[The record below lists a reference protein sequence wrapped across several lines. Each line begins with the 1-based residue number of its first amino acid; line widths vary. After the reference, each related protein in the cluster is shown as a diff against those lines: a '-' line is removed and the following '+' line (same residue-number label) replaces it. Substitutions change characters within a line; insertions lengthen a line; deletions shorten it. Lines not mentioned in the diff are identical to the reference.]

1 MFFGKGYSMIKIMF
15 VCLGNICRSPMAEF
29 VFRDM
34 VKKAGLSDEIYI
46 ASSATSRWEIGNPVH
61 HGTRNRLKKAGIDT
75 SGKVAV
81 QLTKADF
88 LEYDYLIGMESSN
101 ISDMLKISGSL
112 NTEKVYKLLD
122 FADGGNIADPWY
134 TGDFDATYDDVV
146 KGCAGLLEHL
156 REKYDLK

>member
-1 MFFGKGYSMIKIMF
+1 MINIMF

-34 VKKAGLSDEIYI
+34 VKKAGLLGEIHI

-61 HGTRNRLKKAGIDT
+61 HGTRARLKKEGIDT

-81 QLTKADF
+81 QLTKDDF
-88 LEYDYLIGMESSN
+88 LKYDYIIGMESSN
-101 ISDMLKISGSL
+101 ISDMLKISGGS
-112 NTEKVYKLLD
+112 NTEKVCKLLD

-134 TGDFDATYDDVV
+134 TGDFDATYDDVT
-146 KGCAGLLEHL
+146 KGCTGLLEHL
-156 REKYDLK
+156 REKYDL

>member
-1 MFFGKGYSMIKIMF
+1 MIKVMF

-34 VKKAGLSDEIYI
+34 VKKAGLQSEIYI

-61 HGTRNRLKKAGIDT
+61 HGTRARLKKEGIDT

-81 QLTKADF
+81 ELTKQNF
-88 LEYDYLIGMESSN
+88 SEYDYLIGMESSN
-101 ISDMLKISGSL
+101 ISDMLKISGGAG
-112 NTEKVYKLLD
+112 NEKVHKLLD

-134 TGDFDATYDDVV
+134 TGDFDATYNDVL
-146 KGCAGLLEHL
+146 KGCTGLLEHL
-156 REKYDLK
+156 REKFNL

>member
-1 MFFGKGYSMIKIMF
+1 MINIMF

-34 VKKAGLSDEIYI
+34 VKKAGLSGEIHI

-61 HGTRNRLKKAGIDT
+61 HGTRNRLKKEGIDT

-81 QLTKADF
+81 QLTKQDF
-88 LEYDYLIGMESSN
+88 LEYDYLIGMENSN
-101 ISDMLKISGSL
+101 ISDMLKISGGVHS
-112 NTEKVYKLLD
+112 EKVYKLLD

-146 KGCAGLLEHL
+146 KGCAGLLGHL
-156 REKYDLK
+156 KENYDL

>member
-1 MFFGKGYSMIKIMF
+1 MIKVMF

-34 VKKAGLSDEIYI
+34 VKKAGLSDKIYI

-61 HGTRNRLKKAGIDT
+61 HGTKARLKKEGIDT

-81 QLTKADF
+81 QLTKNDF

-101 ISDMLKISGSL
+101 ISDMLKISGGV
-112 NTEKVYKLLD
+112 NTEKVHKLLD

-134 TGDFDATYDDVV
+134 TGDFDATYNDVL
-146 KGCAGLLEHL
+146 KGCTGLLEHL
-156 REKYDLK
+156 KEKFEM